1 MTAEEIA
8 TRFAAALDADD
19 FAPARELLAASCHY
33 EVRGAVL
40 IGPDAILDSYRAAS
54 ESARREFDR
63 VSYASR
69 VIRVEANSATVE
81 FADHLERA
89 GASHIF
95 RSLQR
100 LTITGGLI
108 TAIRHEDLPGE
119 REKLAEFRESLARSS
134 GTK

>member
-19 FAPARELLAASCHY
+19 FAPARELLAASCRY
-33 EVRGAVL
+33 EARGAVL

-89 GASHIF
+89 GASHTF
-95 RSLQR
+95 RSLQH
-100 LTITGGLI
+100 LTIAGGLI

-134 GTK
+134 RTK